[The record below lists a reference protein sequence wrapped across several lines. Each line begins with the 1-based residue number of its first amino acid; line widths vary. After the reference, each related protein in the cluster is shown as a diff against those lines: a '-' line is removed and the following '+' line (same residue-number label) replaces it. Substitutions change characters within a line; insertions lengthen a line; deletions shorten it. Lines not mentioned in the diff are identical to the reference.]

1 MTEAGSAILITTEAW
16 RAAYPDASMGV
27 LALRGVANPSRHAA
41 LETRK
46 AALEEPL
53 RQRFAG
59 QDRAGLQQLPV
70 LQAYAAYYKR
80 FKKTYHVGLQLE
92 SVVFKGRSLPSVAA
106 LVEAMF
112 MAELQDLLLT
122 AGHDLAALALPLTLD
137 VARGD
142 ERYTLLR
149 GEEQTLKPGDMFVSD
164 AQGVISSILYGPDQ
178 RTQITPATQ
187 QAVFTAYAPPGL
199 APETVAAHLRILL
212 DNVRLIAPEAEVL
225 WQAVVPAN
233 A

>member
-1 MTEAGSAILITTEAW
+1 M
-16 RAAYPDASMGV
+16 P
-27 LALRGVANPSRHAA
+27 
-41 LETRK
+41 
-46 AALEEPL
+46 
-53 RQRFAG
+53 
-59 QDRAGLQQLPV
+59 
-70 LQAYAAYYKR
+70 
-80 FKKTYHVGLQLE
+80 
-92 SVVFKGRSLPSVAA
+92 
-106 LVEAMF
+106 
-112 MAELQDLLLT
+112 
-122 AGHDLAALALPLTLD
+122 LAAATSLSYIQFNPWPLPCSALPLTLD

-187 QAVFTAYAPPGL
+187 RVIFTAYAPPGL
-199 APETVAAHLRILL
+199 APETVAAHLRTLL